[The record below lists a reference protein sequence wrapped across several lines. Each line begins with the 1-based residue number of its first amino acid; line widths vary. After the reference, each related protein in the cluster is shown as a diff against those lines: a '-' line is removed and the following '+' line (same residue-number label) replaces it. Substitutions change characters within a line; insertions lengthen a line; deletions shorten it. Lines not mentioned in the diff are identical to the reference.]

1 MRTIGIDPGA
11 TGALAYFQN
20 GALVDIMDIPM
31 EGSDLRAWY
40 LWRQVSQRW
49 SGVDYIAIERV
60 EQRPKQSGV
69 VSMISNYGRLLAVCE
84 IAFPT
89 AFIEFIPSKAWQK
102 PLLLPKDVAARKR
115 AYTATAAQ
123 KWPGFGWYGPRGGL
137 RDGRAAA
144 ALIGD
149 WAGSEH

>member
-11 TGALAYFQN
+11 TGALAYFQH
-20 GALVDIMDIPM
+20 GVLVDIMDIPM

-40 LWRQVSQRW
+40 LWSQVSQRW

-60 EQRPKQSGV
+60 EQRPRQAGV

-84 IAFPT
+84 IAFPA
-89 AFIEFIPSKAWQK
+89 AFIEFIPSKSWQK
-102 PLLLPKDVAARKR
+102 PLSLPKDVVARKR
-115 AYTATAAQ
+115 KYTAIAAE
-123 KWPGFGWYGPRGGL
+123 KWPGFSWYGPRGGL

-149 WAGSEH
+149 WAGDEH

>member
-20 GALVDIMDIPM
+20 EELVDIVDIPM

-40 LWRQVSQRW
+40 LWRHISQRW
-49 SGVDYIAIERV
+49 FGVDYIAIERV

-84 IAFPT
+84 IAFPD
-89 AFIEFIPSKAWQK
+89 ACIEFVPSKAWQK
-102 PLLLPKDVAARKR
+102 PLSLPKDVVARKR
-115 AYTATAAQ
+115 AYTAIAAE
-123 KWPGFGWYGPRGGL
+123 KWPGFSWYGPRGGL

-144 ALIGD
+144 ALIGS
-149 WAGSEH
+149 WASGEH